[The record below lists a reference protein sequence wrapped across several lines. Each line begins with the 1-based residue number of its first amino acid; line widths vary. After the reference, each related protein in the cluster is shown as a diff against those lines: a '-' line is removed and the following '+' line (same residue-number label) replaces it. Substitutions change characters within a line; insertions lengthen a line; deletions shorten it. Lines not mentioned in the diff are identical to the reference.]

1 MEAVA
6 ESEILRVEAEQALRT
21 DGISGHVNHVTY
33 KSQPNTDTRFHNH
46 QPGDIVIGRFGL
58 KARQPT
64 LDDFAADA
72 LQGDMGLT
80 SPMRPTEV
88 PNRDGMLDDDK
99 PGLDMTMEQVNLIG
113 DYVRLIRRGF
123 PDFSNHVE
131 ETITQGDRTFAR
143 LTYRGTHRGEVLG
156 VPATGRRVEY
166 AGAAVFRF
174 RDNRIA
180 ETWVLGDVWGLVRQL
195 RGGGVA
201 S

>member
-1 MEAVA
+1 MTNEQLIARFYRDMWDRFD
-6 ESEILRVEAEQALRT
+6 ESLIPVLLA
-21 DGISGHVNHVTY
+21 
-33 KSQPNTDTRFHNH
+33 
-46 QPGDIVIGRFGL
+46 
-58 KARQPT
+58 
-64 LDDFAADA
+64 DDFRFRGSLGNETVGHAQFA
-72 LQGDMGLT
+72 
-80 SPMRPTEV
+80 
-88 PNRDGMLDDDK
+88 
-99 PGLDMTMEQVNLIG
+99 

-131 ETITQGDRTFAR
+131 ETITQDDRTFAR